1 MVFGR
6 RPQSPFMTP
15 PSMENYN
22 PSMES
27 EIEGDTTLTVDMGN
41 DPCCNEA
48 REMWREGLIDGWG
61 DDRFTNDPEG
71 GQAIL
76 EYYDAMSCDEFQQSL
91 EGRFDAQGYALLAG
105 GGSNQRARTRGGL
118 NPSSPRSNYSWEDH
132 LAQRVLQAWDK
143 CSESRQEASDMLYAS
158 ADPFET
164 AWGMMFKGKFRGYS
178 PNRNI
183 SERPYRQAKA
193 KTWQQSKKVQRGRTQ
208 RRYKRNKRRGNVR
221 PQQRRQLGAG
231 GRRFSTKR

>member
-1 MVFGR
+1 
-6 RPQSPFMTP
+6 
-15 PSMENYN
+15 
-22 PSMES
+22 
-27 EIEGDTTLTVDMGN
+27 
-41 DPCCNEA
+41 
-48 REMWREGLIDGWG
+48 
-61 DDRFTNDPEG
+61 
-71 GQAIL
+71 
-76 EYYDAMSCDEFQQSL
+76 MSCDEFQQSL
-91 EGRFDAQGYALLAG
+91 EGRFDAQGYALLG
-105 GGSNQRARTRGGL
+105 GGSSNQRAKTRTGM
-118 NPSSPRSNYSWEDH
+118 NPFSPRSNYAWEDH

-164 AWGMMFKGKFRGYS
+164 AWGMMLKGKFRGYS

-208 RRYKRNKRRGNVR
+208 KRYKRNKRRGNVR

-231 GRRFSTKR
+231 GRRFSTNR